1 MSGTRVPETTSRSG
15 TSEAPRSDR
24 AAGLR
29 GRKGRG
35 PNDVPPVQRV
45 LLYAGL
51 VFVAILF
58 LVPLYWLFSSALK
71 EPDAIY
77 RFPPQWLPSLN
88 FENFSEAWRAA
99 PFDAFFVNSMIV
111 TAGGAAIKL
120 INATLTAY
128 AFVYLRFPF
137 KNVIFLVMLGALMVP
152 NNVTLIVNYITVANL
167 GWINTYLG
175 LIIPSAG
182 SVFGMFL
189 LRQYMMTLPSDIVEA
204 ARVDGAGHLRVMWQ
218 VVLPMCKPM
227 LVTVGIIAVV
237 DMWNDFIWPLIVT
250 NTVEMRTLPI
260 GLLYLR
266 TTEGYSNWGA
276 IMAGTVMVAL
286 PMLILFLFAQR
297 QIARG
302 LTGGAV
308 KG

>member
-1 MSGTRVPETTSRSG
+1 MTTDRQASPVRREDRGTR
-15 TSEAPRSDR
+15 
-24 AAGLR
+24 
-29 GRKGRG
+29 
-35 PNDVPPVQRV
+35 VQRV

-51 VFVAILF
+51 VAVGLLFVG
-58 LVPLYWLFSSALK
+58 PLYWLFSSALK
-71 EPDAIY
+71 EPGDIY
-77 RFPPQWLPSLN
+77 QYPPRWLPGWHV
-88 FENFSEAWRAA
+88 ENFAEAWRAA
-99 PFDAFFVNSMIV
+99 PFGDFFKNSVIV

-120 INATLTAY
+120 LNATLTAY
-128 AFVYLRFPF
+128 AFVFLRFPY
-137 KNVIFLVMLGALMVP
+137 KNLIFLIMLGALMVP
-152 NNVTLIVNYITVANL
+152 NNVTLIVNYITVSNL
-167 GWINTYLG
+167 GWVNTYLG
-175 LIIPSAG
+175 LILPSAG

-189 LRQYMMTLPSDIVEA
+189 LRQYMMTLPGDVVEA
-204 ARVDGAGHLRVMWQ
+204 ARVDGAGHLRIMWQ

-266 TTEGYSNWGA
+266 TTEGYANWGA

>member
-1 MSGTRVPETTSRSG
+1 MT
-15 TSEAPRSDR
+15 ADR
-24 AAGLR
+24 QASPVRREDR
-29 GRKGRG
+29 GVR
-35 PNDVPPVQRV
+35 VQRV

-51 VFVAILF
+51 VAVGLLFVG
-58 LVPLYWLFSSALK
+58 PLYWLFSSALK
-71 EPDAIY
+71 EPGDIY
-77 RFPPQWLPSLN
+77 QYPPRWLPGWHV
-88 FENFSEAWRAA
+88 ENFAEAWRAA
-99 PFDAFFVNSMIV
+99 PFGDFFKNSVIV

-120 INATLTAY
+120 LNATLTAY
-128 AFVYLRFPF
+128 AFVFLRFPY
-137 KNVIFLVMLGALMVP
+137 KNLIFLIMLGALMVP
-152 NNVTLIVNYITVANL
+152 NNVTLIVNYITVSNL
-167 GWINTYLG
+167 GWVNTYLG
-175 LIIPSAG
+175 LILPSAG

-189 LRQYMMTLPSDIVEA
+189 LRQYMMTLPGDVVEA
-204 ARVDGAGHLRVMWQ
+204 ARVDGAGHLRIMWQ

-266 TTEGYSNWGA
+266 TTEGYANWGA

>member
-1 MSGTRVPETTSRSG
+1 MDTPRGQGARPANPRTRPARDGSTM
-15 TSEAPRSDR
+15 
-24 AAGLR
+24 
-29 GRKGRG
+29 
-35 PNDVPPVQRV
+35 QRV
-45 LLYAGL
+45 LLYVAL
-51 VFVAILF
+51 AFAALLFVG
-58 LVPLYWLFSSALK
+58 PLYWLFSSALK
-71 EPDAIY
+71 EPGEIY
-77 RFPPQWLPSLN
+77 SFPPDWIPSSAHW
-88 FENFSEAWRAA
+88 ENFSGAWNAA
-99 PFDAFFVNSMIV
+99 PFGDFFINSMIV

-120 INATLTAY
+120 VNATLTAY
-128 AFVYLRFPF
+128 AFVFLRFPF

-152 NNVTLIVNYITVANL
+152 NNVTLIVNYITVSNL
-167 GWINTYLG
+167 GWVNTYLG

-182 SVFGMFL
+182 SIFGMFL
-189 LRQYMMTLPSDIVEA
+189 LRQYMMTLPREIVEA
-204 ARVDGAGHLRVMWQ
+204 ARVDGAGHMRTMWQ
-218 VVLPMCKPM
+218 VILPMCKPM

-266 TTEGYSNWGA
+266 TTDGYENWGG

>member
-1 MSGTRVPETTSRSG
+1 VVR
-15 TSEAPRSDR
+15 
-24 AAGLR
+24 
-29 GRKGRG
+29 
-35 PNDVPPVQRV
+35 RV
-45 LLYAGL
+45 LLYAAL
-51 VFVAILF
+51 VAVALLF
-58 LVPLYWLFSSALK
+58 IGPLYWLFSSALK
-71 EPDAIY
+71 EPGNIY
-77 RFPPQWLPSLN
+77 QYPPHWVPLRPHV
-88 FENFSEAWRAA
+88 ENFAEAWRAA
-99 PFDAFFVNSMIV
+99 PFGNFFMNSLIV

-120 INATLTAY
+120 VNATLTAY
-128 AFVYLRFPF
+128 AFVFLRFPF
-137 KNVIFLVMLGALMVP
+137 KNVLFLVMLGALMVP
-152 NNVTLIVNYITVANL
+152 NNVTLIVNYITVSNL
-167 GWINTYLG
+167 GWVNTYLG

-182 SVFGMFL
+182 SIFGMFL
-189 LRQYMMTLPSDIVEA
+189 LRQYMMTLPRDIIEA
-204 ARVDGAGHLRVMWQ
+204 AKVDGAGHIRTLWQ

-227 LVTVGIIAVV
+227 LVTVGIIAIV

-297 QIARG
+297 HIVRG